1 MASGEDDASSGIF
14 SWYCKLYRGGSAEA
28 KVDDRNAQALKGG
41 CYQSGNHVPRKACI
55 SADDYLGVA
64 GLLEYPST
72 ISSGKFDHINGSE
85 AFAWLAA
92 DGASYTRDRFN

>member
-1 MASGEDDASSGIF
+1 
-14 SWYCKLYRGGSAEA
+14 
-28 KVDDRNAQALKGG
+28 LKGSG
-41 CYQSGNHVPRKACI
+41 YQSRDHIARQAGI
-55 SADDYLGVA
+55 SSDDYLRIAGV
-64 GLLEYPST
+64 LEYPST